1 MLTITVEKKI
11 AQLEARIAKLEG
23 YGLLDKVA
31 PRINYTLEPLAT
43 DLDFFRDPDQIK
55 QSLSE
60 FIKAKR
66 ERTAQ
71 AAESQSSEKSA
82 EQTEQSKISADLLVH
97 FNNLSNAPDTYQRQQ
112 KDEDD
117 R

>member
-1 MLTITVEKKI
+1 MLTITVEKKL

-23 YGLLDKVA
+23 YGLINKET
-31 PRINYTLEPLAT
+31 PRINYTLEPIAT
-43 DLDFFRDPDQIK
+43 DLDFFRDPDQIR

-60 FIKAKR
+60 FMKAKR
-66 ERTAQ
+66 ERSAKAEASKSEQ
-71 AAESQSSEKSA
+71 ASSSSESV
-82 EQTEQSKISADLLVH
+82 SPDLLLQ
-97 FNNLSNAPDTYQRQQ
+97 FNLSNAPKSDQRQQ